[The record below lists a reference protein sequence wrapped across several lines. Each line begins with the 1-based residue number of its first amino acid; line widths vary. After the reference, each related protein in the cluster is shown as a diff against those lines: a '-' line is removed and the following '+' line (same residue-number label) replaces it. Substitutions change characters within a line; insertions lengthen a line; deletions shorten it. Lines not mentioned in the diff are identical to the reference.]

1 MFSRVTGRS
10 RAQARRAAQVLNDH
24 PSRVADEEV
33 RILMSTVEELVER
46 LRTAADPELKRL
58 REQTE
63 EALDSAKAAV
73 TESGAQWLDQAGDLA
88 ERGGAYVRERPW
100 TSMGIAALCVLAVGV
115 WAGRA
120 MSE

>member
-1 MFSRVTGRS
+1 MFTRVSGRN
-10 RAQARRAAQVLNDH
+10 RAEAQRAAQVLNDQ
-24 PSRVADEEV
+24 PARVATEEV
-33 RILMSTVEELVER
+33 RILMSTVEDLLER

-63 EALDSAKAAV
+63 EALDSAKAVV

-88 ERGGAYVRERPW
+88 ERGGAYLRERPW
-100 TSMGIAALCVLAVGV
+100 TSLGIAALCVLAVGV
-115 WAGRA
+115 LTGRA

>member
-24 PSRVADEEV
+24 PARVANEEV
-33 RILMSTVEELVER
+33 RILISTVEDLLER
-46 LRTAADPELKRL
+46 LRTAADPELKQL
-58 REQTE
+58 REKTE
-63 EALDSAKAAV
+63 EALDSAKDAV

-100 TSMGIAALCVLAVGV
+100 TAMGVAALCVLALGV
-115 WAGRA
+115 WTGRA

>member
-1 MFSRVTGRS
+1 MFTRVSGRS

-24 PSRVADEEV
+24 PGDVANEEM
-33 RILMSTVEELVER
+33 RILISKVEDLLER
-46 LRTAADPELKRL
+46 LQTAADPELKRL

-63 EALDSAKAAV
+63 EALDNAKAAV

-88 ERGGAYVRERPW
+88 GRGGAYIRERPW

-115 WAGRA
+115 WTGRA
-120 MSE
+120 LSE

>member
-1 MFSRVTGRS
+1 MFTRVSGRN
-10 RAQARRAAQVLNDH
+10 RAEAQRAAQVLNDQ
-24 PSRVADEEV
+24 PARVATEEV
-33 RILMSTVEELVER
+33 RILMSTVEDLLER

-63 EALDSAKAAV
+63 EALDSAKAVV

-88 ERGGAYVRERPW
+88 ERGGAYLRERPW
-100 TSMGIAALCVLAVGV
+100 TSLGVAALCVLAVGV
-115 WAGRA
+115 LTGRA